1 MEQCVTSCFATA
13 THGLRT
19 EVVFKS
25 TGGHTS
31 QATFISRQ
39 MLDISGK
46 PAPKLPLVVYCLET
60 WQVVFLILSFPFCY
74 DVYLACRWA
83 NWKRHHAL
91 SFHHVVILGKNQER
105 QGNHFKYPPSALSPE
120 IKQNET
126 KQKPPLIQ
134 IYGLHILTFRS
145 LWTMPFRWQWF
156 TLSRICCIQWL

>member
-46 PAPKLPLVVYCLET
+46 PAPKPPLVVYCLET

-91 SFHHVVILGKNQER
+91 SFHHVVILGKKWER
-105 QGNHFKYPPSALSPE
+105 QGNHFKYPPSALSPDKT
-120 IKQNET
+120 KQNKKT
-126 KQKPPLIQ
+126 S
-134 IYGLHILTFRS
+134 FDS
-145 LWTMPFRWQWF
+145 DLWTPYTDLQVPVNYA
-156 TLSRICCIQWL
+156 I